1 MYLEKSIIGLSMN
14 TRGLNRLMDPFEKAL
29 LASVYVS
36 NIEPAISSI
45 DRLRSRMYLPIRIVN
60 DRIRH
65 LISNGLLERDNSLRL
80 TFLGRD
86 AIKVVLVGGVFDV
99 IHPGHIHTLKAA
111 KQHGDVLVVVV
122 ARTSTAAKL
131 KKGRK
136 IYHDEDLRKELVS
149 SLAFVDLA
157 IIGSQVSLYDSVE
170 RVSPDII
177 ALGYDQIHS
186 EKEISQNCKDRNLS
200 VRIIRLNTPVP
211 GIKSSQIKDEMGNSI
226 YGI

>member
-1 MYLEKSIIGLSMN
+1 
-14 TRGLNRLMDPFEKAL
+14 MDPFEKAL
-29 LASVYVS
+29 LGSVYLS
-36 NIEPAISSI
+36 TLEPSISPI
-45 DRLRSRMYLPIRIVN
+45 DRVRSKVHLTIGIFDDNIRN
-60 DRIRH
+60 M
-65 LISNGLLERDNSLRL
+65 ISIGLLENDTQPRL

-111 KQHGDVLVVVV
+111 KQHGDVLIVVI
-122 ARTSTAAKL
+122 ARTSTATKI
-131 KKGRK
+131 KKDRR
-136 IYHDEDLRKELVS
+136 IYHDENLRKELVS
-149 SLAFVDLA
+149 SLSFVDLA
-157 IIGSQVSLYDSVE
+157 IIGSQVSLYDTVE

-186 EKEISQNCKDRNLS
+186 EKEISQNCKDRNLAI
-200 VRIIRLNTPVP
+200 RIIRVNTPVP

>member
-1 MYLEKSIIGLSMN
+1 MN
-14 TRGLNRLMDPFEKAL
+14 TRGLNRRMDPFEKAL

-36 NIEPAISSI
+36 NIDPSISSI
-45 DRLRSRMYLPIRIVN
+45 DRLRSRMYLPLKIFN
-60 DRIRH
+60 DKIRH
-65 LISNGLLERDNSLRL
+65 MISIGLLEKDNPPRL
-80 TFLGRD
+80 SFLGRD

-111 KQHGDVLVVVV
+111 KQHGDVLVVVI
-122 ARTSTAAKL
+122 ARTSTAAKI
-131 KKGRK
+131 KKDRR
-136 IYHDEDLRKELVS
+136 IYHGENLRKELVS
-149 SLAFVDLA
+149 SLSFVDLA
-157 IIGSQVSLYDSVE
+157 IIGSQVSLYDTVD

-186 EKEISQNCKDRNLS
+186 EKEISQNCKDRNLA

>member
-1 MYLEKSIIGLSMN
+1 LEKNIIGLTMN
-14 TRGLNRLMDPFEKAL
+14 IRGLNRRMDPFEKAL

-36 NIEPAISSI
+36 TIDPTVNYV
-45 DRLRSRMYLPIRIVN
+45 DRLSSRTNIPRSILDEKRKQ
-60 DRIRH
+60 
-65 LISNGLLERDNSLRL
+65 LISNGFLEKDSPPTL

-111 KQHGDVLVVVV
+111 RQHGDVLVVVV
-122 ARTSTAAKL
+122 ARTSTAAKI
-131 KKGRK
+131 KKGRRV
-136 IYHDEDLRKELVS
+136 YHGENLRKELVS
-149 SLAFVDLA
+149 SLSFVDLA
-157 IIGSQVSLYDSVE
+157 IIGSKVSLYDTVE

-186 EKEISQNCKDRNLS
+186 EREISENCKDRNLT

-211 GIKSSQIKDEMGNSI
+211 GIKSSQIKDEMGYSI

>member
-1 MYLEKSIIGLSMN
+1 
-14 TRGLNRLMDPFEKAL
+14 MDPFEKAL

-36 NIEPAISSI
+36 TLDSSINSI
-45 DRLRSRMYLPIRIVN
+45 DRLKSKMYLPIGIF
-60 DRIRH
+60 DDKIRH
-65 LISNGLLERDNSLRL
+65 MISIGLLEKDTQPRL

-111 KQHGDVLVVVV
+111 KQQGDVLVVVI
-122 ARTSTAAKL
+122 ARTSTATKI
-131 KKGRK
+131 KKDRR
-136 IYHDEDLRKELVS
+136 IYHDENLRKELVS
-149 SLAFVDLA
+149 SLSFVDLA
-157 IIGSQVSLYDSVE
+157 ILGSEVSLYDTVE
-170 RVSPDII
+170 RVSPNII

-186 EKEISQNCKDRNLS
+186 EKEISQNCKDRNLA
-200 VRIIRLNTPVP
+200 VRIIRVNTPVP

>member
-14 TRGLNRLMDPFEKAL
+14 IRGLNRLMDPFEKAL

-65 LISNGLLERDNSLRL
+65 LISNGLLEKDNSLRL

>member
-1 MYLEKSIIGLSMN
+1 MN
-14 TRGLNRLMDPFEKAL
+14 TRGLNRRMDPFEKAL

-36 NIEPAISSI
+36 NIDPSISSI
-45 DRLRSRMYLPIRIVN
+45 DRLRSRMYLPLKIFN
-60 DRIRH
+60 DKIRH
-65 LISNGLLERDNSLRL
+65 MISIGLLEKDTPPRL
-80 TFLGRD
+80 SFLGRD

-111 KQHGDVLVVVV
+111 KQHGDVLVVVI
-122 ARTSTAAKL
+122 ARTSTAAKI
-131 KKGRK
+131 KKDRR
-136 IYHDEDLRKELVS
+136 IYHGENLRKELVS
-149 SLAFVDLA
+149 SLSFVDLA
-157 IIGSQVSLYDSVE
+157 IIGSQVSLYDTVD

-186 EKEISQNCKDRNLS
+186 EKEISQNCKDRNLA

>member
-65 LISNGLLERDNSLRL
+65 LISNGLLERDNSLTL

-211 GIKSSQIKDEMGNSI
+211 GIKSSQLKDEMGNSI
-226 YGI
+226 YGT

>member
-1 MYLEKSIIGLSMN
+1 
-14 TRGLNRLMDPFEKAL
+14 MDPFEKAL

-36 NIEPAISSI
+36 TIEPTVDYV
-45 DRLRSRMYLPIRIVN
+45 DRLSSRTSIPKSVLNEKIK
-60 DRIRH
+60 H
-65 LISNGLLERDNSLRL
+65 LISNGLLEKEIPPTL

-122 ARTSTAAKL
+122 ARTSTAAKI
-131 KKGRK
+131 KKGRRV
-136 IYHDEDLRKELVS
+136 YHGENLRKELVS
-149 SLAFVDLA
+149 SLSFVDLA
-157 IIGSQVSLYDSVE
+157 IIGSKVSLYDTVE

-186 EKEISQNCKDRNLS
+186 EKEISENCKDRNLT

>member
-1 MYLEKSIIGLSMN
+1 MDPLEKAI
-14 TRGLNRLMDPFEKAL
+14 

-36 NIEPAISSI
+36 NIDPSI
-45 DRLRSRMYLPIRIVN
+45 GYVDRLRSRIYLPIEIF
-60 DRIRH
+60 DKKIRH
-65 LISNGLLERDNSLRL
+65 LISIGLLEKGTPLSL

-86 AIKVVLVGGVFDV
+86 AIKIVLVGGVFDV

-122 ARTSTAAKL
+122 ARTSTAAKI
-131 KKGRK
+131 KQGRK
-136 IYHDEDLRKELVS
+136 IYHGENLRRELVS
-149 SLAFVDLA
+149 SISFVDLA
-157 IIGSQVSLYDSVE
+157 IIGSQVSLYDTVE

-186 EKEISQNCKDRNLS
+186 EKEISENCKDRNLA

-211 GIKSSQIKDEMGNSI
+211 GIKSSQIKDEMGKSI

>member
-36 NIEPAISSI
+36 NIEPTISSI

-65 LISNGLLERDNSLRL
+65 LISNGLLERDNSLTL

-157 IIGSQVSLYDSVE
+157 LIGSQVSLYDSVE

-211 GIKSSQIKDEMGNSI
+211 GIKSSQLKDEMGNSI
-226 YGI
+226 YGT

>member
-65 LISNGLLERDNSLRL
+65 LISNGLLERDNSLTL

-111 KQHGDVLVVVV
+111 KQHGDVLVVVL
-122 ARTSTAAKL
+122 ALTSTAAKL

-157 IIGSQVSLYDSVE
+157 LIGSQVSLYDSVE